1 MAEWGAGVGP
11 LDSSAG
17 GAPGA
22 CPMWRTRQ
30 YCVQWHRHCRGAPGL
45 SHSSTGGTAIKHVLI
60 ASILIAASVSTSTA
74 GPGDFNVTI
83 GGITRPQQG
92 NGVVIPSQNRQI
104 DKPQIGGLSVP
115 DTSGSNRRTDIPPA
129 GGSSLSLDTKNSLGW
144 STLSSGSTGLG
155 GAFSGGGTV
164 GQPSSQFCSTN
175 EVTVGEATQGRT
187 HCSNTVNGTLK
198 Q

>member
-1 MAEWGAGVGP
+1 MAQTLHRCPRAVAFVNWGE
-11 LDSSAG
+11 
-17 GAPGA
+17 
-22 CPMWRTRQ
+22 
-30 YCVQWHRHCRGAPGL
+30 
-45 SHSSTGGTAIKHVLI
+45 TAIKHALI
-60 ASILIAASVSTSTA
+60 ASILIAVSVSTATA

>member
-1 MAEWGAGVGP
+1 MAQTLHRCARAVAFVNWGE
-11 LDSSAG
+11 
-17 GAPGA
+17 
-22 CPMWRTRQ
+22 
-30 YCVQWHRHCRGAPGL
+30 
-45 SHSSTGGTAIKHVLI
+45 TAIKHALI
-60 ASILIAASVSTSTA
+60 ASILIAVSVSTATA

-104 DKPQIGGLSVP
+104 DKAQIGGLSVP